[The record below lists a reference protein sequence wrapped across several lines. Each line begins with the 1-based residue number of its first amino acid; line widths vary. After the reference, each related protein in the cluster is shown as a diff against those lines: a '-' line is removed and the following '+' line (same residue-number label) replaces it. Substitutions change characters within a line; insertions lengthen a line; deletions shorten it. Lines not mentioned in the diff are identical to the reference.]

1 MLATVVSAVVF
12 AGIFSAYLF
21 MARNLT
27 RLANSQQQQVQ
38 ARRAFLQ
45 VAKDVNEATAVPSA
59 SDGTLVLTLS
69 GGTVTYT
76 YNSTTKILSRE
87 YPAGTSTAMISN
99 LSAFSFVYYGK
110 YGSTALAPSPGT
122 IANPNVALGR
132 IELRYA
138 SAVGSTAN
146 GTRSSSTVVS
156 SRMVLRGKTNLGP

>member
-38 ARRAFLQ
+38 TRRAFLQ

-59 SDGTLVLTLS
+59 SDNTLVLTLT
-69 GGTVTYT
+69 GGTVTYR
-76 YNSTTKILSRE
+76 YNDTSKIFTRE
-87 YPAGTSTAMISN
+87 FPAGTTTTLISN
-99 LSAFSFVYYGK
+99 LTAFTFVYYGK
-110 YGSTALAPSPGT
+110 YGSNALAPSPGS
-122 IANPNVALGR
+122 IANSNVAIGR

-146 GTRSSSTVVS
+146 GTKSNNSVVS